1 MSVPSQSKTIAAGV
15 QDSSGTE
22 RRAGTDG
29 DAGDDEDEDDE
40 GAGIGEEE
48 WRGGWVTGGIRSG
61 VPEHTDGERPV
72 YSGGAEARA
81 PSRCVGMPARR
92 TGAGSRLSL
101 SGAADRAAA
110 LAPPGT

>member
-15 QDSSGTE
+15 QASSGTE

-29 DAGDDEDEDDE
+29 DAGDDEDDE
-40 GAGIGEEE
+40 GAGTGEEE
-48 WRGGWVTGGIRSG
+48 GRGDWDWVTGGIRSG